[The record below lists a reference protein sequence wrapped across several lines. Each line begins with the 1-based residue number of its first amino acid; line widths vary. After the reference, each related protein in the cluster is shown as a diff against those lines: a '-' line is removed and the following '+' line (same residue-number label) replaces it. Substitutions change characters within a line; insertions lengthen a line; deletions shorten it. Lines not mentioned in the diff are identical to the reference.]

1 MVEVMVDMVEDKVV
15 MAEGAMD
22 SKVVMGAAPTDSK
35 VAVDIMASKL
45 MVDIMASKQVDTAK
59 VEVMI
64 KAMASN
70 NSLAMVLEQQVVMAL
85 HQPLQVDMALLH
97 PLLEAGSNL
106 LLPRQGLVRTIARMP
121 LLEPN
126 ELAEVMHSA
135 LLALMAED
143 MVRHPVISIF

>member
-85 HQPLQVDMALLH
+85 HH

-143 MVRHPVISIF
+143 MARHPVIRIF